1 MRFSSST
8 KVAVVTALALVVVPV
23 LFLWLNKE
31 PDARNVAAPTTPQP
45 TAQSNKR
52 PPWSSIRKPPGV
64 APVKRVRRSVQ
75 GAFLPQEVIG
85 ARGCHLRAGRGNAAG
100 FGLVVL
106 PAEDGARFEVL
117 DGEGRVLGDT
127 LPFMPNHYRLARHA
141 SGSIITGFG
150 DLRLNSLVS
159 RPEDT
164 PEPVRIYRDEDLIY
178 ETDKAWN
185 FGLAPDGSAFFVVE
199 PTSGGASRLVIR
211 NLHLGTE
218 YQHDLGYSYTP
229 VFNELPYGAQFT
241 TNAAEVML
249 TPAFMS
255 GGNSHIFFPSDGGHR
270 RAITL
275 KGGGAVVFE
284 SMRHGYYAFPQGSGY
299 PVLIQKK
306 ELRWGVPRN
315 SPRTEDVWSREVN
328 LENFYGNMSLSDDA
342 AWLILKAG
350 VIHVL
355 DTQTGATV
363 FAWPRGDDNEQFARL
378 STVLPADAS
387 VTDVGGVGSVDF
399 IDGQLLLYRIINPS
413 LMRPTYYFDVFTMAG
428 IELDSKPQFR
438 VQVARDNRCLEG
450 DFALRGLQVVDG
462 ALTYLTHVRGQDNP
476 PDYAQR

>member
-1 MRFSSST
+1 M
-8 KVAVVTALALVVVPV
+8 
-23 LFLWLNKE
+23 
-31 PDARNVAAPTTPQP
+31 
-45 TAQSNKR
+45 
-52 PPWSSIRKPPGV
+52 
-64 APVKRVRRSVQ
+64 
-75 GAFLPQEVIG
+75 
-85 ARGCHLRAGRGNAAG
+85 
-100 FGLVVL
+100 
-106 PAEDGARFEVL
+106 
-117 DGEGRVLGDT
+117 LGDT

-185 FGLAPDGSAFFVVE
+185 FGLAPDGSAFFTVE
-199 PTSGGASRLVIR
+199 PAAGSTSRLVIR

-229 VFNELPYGAQFT
+229 VFNELPYGAEFT

-255 GGNSHIFFPSDGGHR
+255 GGNSHVFFPSDGGHR

-275 KGGGAVVFE
+275 EGGGAVVFE
-284 SMRHGYYAFPQGSGY
+284 SMRLGYYAFPQGSDY

-306 ELRWGVPRN
+306 EFRWGEPRN
-315 SPRTEDVWSREVN
+315 SPRTADVWSREVN
-328 LENFYGNMSLSDDA
+328 LEDFYGNMSLSNDA

-350 VIHVL
+350 AIHVL

-363 FAWPRGDDNEQFARL
+363 FAWPRGYDYDDEQLARL
-378 STVLPADAS
+378 STVLPPDATIS
-387 VTDVGGVGSVDF
+387 DVGGVQHVA
-399 IDGQLLLYRIINPS
+399 ITDGQLLLYRGIHHS
-413 LMRPTYYFDVFTMAG
+413 STRSSYYFDVFTMAG